1 MGSWDAVHNEVGPD
15 TDGNV
20 CSEKSTAIDCRH
32 SLLRSESGGMELVGV
47 GVGLD
52 NIIATAMPDAVL
64 VAHKSDGQRVK
75 GLLAP

>member
-1 MGSWDAVHNEVGPD
+1 
-15 TDGNV
+15 
-20 CSEKSTAIDCRH
+20 
-32 SLLRSESGGMELVGV
+32 MELVGV